1 MSQNIN
7 FLLLKRS
14 VFKEEYMSSD
24 LLFEVNS
31 EVLQHLADIDT
42 LLLEISSM

>member
-1 MSQNIN
+1 
-7 FLLLKRS
+7 
-14 VFKEEYMSSD
+14 VFFQAEENMSSD

-42 LLLEISSM
+42 LLLEINSMQATRA